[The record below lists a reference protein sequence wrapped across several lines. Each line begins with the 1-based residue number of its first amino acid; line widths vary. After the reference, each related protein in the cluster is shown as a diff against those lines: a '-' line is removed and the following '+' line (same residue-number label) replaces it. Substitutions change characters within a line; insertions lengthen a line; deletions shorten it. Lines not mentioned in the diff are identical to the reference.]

1 MAGLKNIL
9 KKAAK
14 SDSGSKSKSKTPEV
28 DRPDL
33 NEACDKWLEAKKMAK
48 DAEALQAQAEGVILP
63 EAEEERVKASQ
74 GGGECQSSVK
84 INGKITVSVQS
95 RYTNISTDHE
105 DTIRKV
111 VGDKYDEFFKEKTE
125 VSLKSSLLEDEE
137 AMGKILEA
145 IGEDNFGK
153 FFDVKQNIVPTKAFH
168 EQRSTSKDVRE
179 MFEKLNDEGIVK
191 PYKAAVKKA

>member
-14 SDSGSKSKSKTPEV
+14 TDSGSKSKSKTPTI

-33 NEACDKWLEAKKMAK
+33 NDAIDKWLEASKMEK
-48 DAEALQAQAEGVILP
+48 DAKALKEQAEGVILP
-63 EAEEERVKASQ
+63 EAEDERVKASM

-84 INGKITVSVQS
+84 INDKITVSVQS
-95 RYTNISTDHE
+95 RYTTISTE
-105 DTIRKV
+105 NEEKIRNV

-125 VSLKSSLLEDEE
+125 VSLKASLLEDEE
-137 AMGKILEA
+137 AMGKIVA
-145 IGEDNFGK
+145 AVGEENFAK

-168 EQRSTSKDVRE
+168 EQRATSKTVQE
-179 MFEKLNDEGIVK
+179 MFNKLNDEGVVK